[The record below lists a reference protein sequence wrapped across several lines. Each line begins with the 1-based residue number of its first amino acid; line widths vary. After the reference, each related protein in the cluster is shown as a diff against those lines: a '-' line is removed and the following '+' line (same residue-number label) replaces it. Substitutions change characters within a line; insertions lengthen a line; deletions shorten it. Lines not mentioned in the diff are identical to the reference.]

1 MFLPLTWV
9 PGARCSC
16 RSLRSYLQ
24 LLYAVESSK
33 RTFDI
38 FLQVLEPPPPPG
50 LLPLPFPTAFLS
62 AATHKLTAVRG
73 RLTCVGAAA
82 CLASKNKEVP
92 CGLDSLFKVMKH
104 KSKPYTKKFPIHYDA
119 AVEGMEPGK
128 EETARLV
135 FGCVPKEAEDNN
147 WCAAAPCSPAPQARV
162 PSRA

>member
-1 MFLPLTWV
+1 MKHEMEWLADDIQLVDKKKLRRPGNFAKTV
-9 PGARCSC
+9 PSDW
-16 RSLRSYLQ
+16 SLRSYLQ

-38 FLQVLEPPPPPG
+38 FLQ
-50 LLPLPFPTAFLS
+50 
-62 AATHKLTAVRG
+62 
-73 RLTCVGAAA
+73 
-82 CLASKNKEVP
+82 NKEVP